1 MFAVF
6 QALGTQPCW
15 RDILNKSHKGEH
27 NSGNFFR
34 SKGGIPSGSHDIKVL
49 EAVRDFLMSVTENIG
64 VGIALFSVRA
74 EEGRIAII
82 RDKNTIKK
90 VIK

>member
-6 QALGTQPCW
+6 HALGTQPCW

-34 SKGGIPSGSHDIKVL
+34 SKGGILSGPHDIKLL
-49 EAVRDFLMSVTENIG
+49 EAEMDFLMSVTKNIG
-64 VGIALFSVRA
+64 VGIALSVR
-74 EEGRIAII
+74 GRKGGELALSGT
-82 RDKNTIKK
+82 KTL
-90 VIK
+90 

>member
-6 QALGTQPCW
+6 HALGTQPCL
-15 RDILNKSHKGEH
+15 RGILNKLHKGEH

-34 SKGGIPSGSHDIKVL
+34 SKGGILSGPHDIEVL
-49 EAVRDFLMSVTENIG
+49 EAEGFPD
-64 VGIALFSVRA
+64 VGFRKYRIRHSFIDARA
-74 EEGRIAII
+74 EEGKIAII
-82 RDKNTIKK
+82 RDKNTMKK